1 VLPTPEHGVIERLI
15 RREKGGRIGGTDRER
30 EHGEQ
35 SCDTASNGRHDWFRT
50 RCVKRQEAFPGVRA
64 VDSRALC
71 GGSVSSAVRTKVT
84 IELWI
89 DLSILF
95 LVFRSRER
103 EYGTDCNGI

>member
-1 VLPTPEHGVIERLI
+1 MLPTPEHGAIERLI

-50 RCVKRQEAFPGVRA
+50 RCVKRQEAFPGLRAAICVRSA
-64 VDSRALC
+64 GVCFFGGAHESDDGIVDC
-71 GGSVSSAVRTKVT
+71 
-84 IELWI
+84 
-89 DLSILF
+89 DLILF

-103 EYGTDCNGI
+103 RTRNGL